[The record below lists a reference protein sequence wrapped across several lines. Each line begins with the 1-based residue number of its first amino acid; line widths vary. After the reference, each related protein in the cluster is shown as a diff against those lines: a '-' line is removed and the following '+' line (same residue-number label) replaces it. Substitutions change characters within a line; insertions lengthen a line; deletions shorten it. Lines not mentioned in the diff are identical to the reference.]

1 MNYKIYTF
9 ALVIVLLF
17 SHIFVS
23 ATNAQVAT
31 KPAVEGSTGVVTLP
45 QSKQFTEFDILFE
58 DNFESYANFAT
69 EFGPWTLVDVDGRPT
84 YGITN
89 VTFPG
94 SFDPMSF
101 IIFNPSATTPAIT
114 GEAAAPMPGMTRYA
128 AAFASVP
135 GEGINAN
142 NDWMIAPKV
151 TLGQNSFVRFFA
163 KSYIDT
169 YGLERFRVGVSTTGT
184 NPGDFTIVSP
194 GNFVQ
199 APADA
204 WTEFN
209 FDLSAYDGQ
218 AVHVGIHCVS
228 ADAFILFIDDFS
240 IQAEVAD
247 VELGP
252 FSLLTPGDG
261 TELML
266 SADDNTLVTGT
277 WEPSENATNYS
288 WRAVAPGGDFADPL
302 LNLSSDNNGTESSL
316 TLPISALYNTL
327 IGLGVEPNSSITVE
341 WTVWATAGASGPLQA
356 DEVFEITFILDG
368 TTNIEDNFG
377 LPTVFELAQNYPN
390 PFNPTTNIAFN
401 LPQTSDVTLEVF
413 NLQGQKVATLVNSA
427 MPAGSH
433 TVSFNAE
440 NLSSGVYLYRIT
452 AGNFTQTNKMLLVK

>member
-1 MNYKIYTF
+1 MTKFYTL
-9 ALVIVLLF
+9 ALAIVLLF
-17 SHIFVS
+17 SHVFVS
-23 ATNAQVAT
+23 STNAQQAT

-45 QSKQFTEFDILFE
+45 QDKQFTEFEILFE

-101 IIFNPSATTPAIT
+101 IIFNPSATTPPVT

-163 KSYIDT
+163 KSYT
-169 YGLERFRVGVSTTGT
+169 AQYGLERFRVGVSTTGT

-209 FDLSAYDGQ
+209 FDLSAFDGQ
-218 AVHVGIHCVS
+218 EVHVGIHCVS

-240 IQAEVAD
+240 IQAEVAET
-247 VELGP
+247 ELGP
-252 FSLLTPGDG
+252 FSLLTPADG
-261 TELML
+261 AELTL
-266 SADDNTLVTGT
+266 TPDDNTLVSIT
-277 WEPSENATNYS
+277 WEPSENATNYT
-288 WRAVAPGGDFADPL
+288 WRAITPGGNFADPL
-302 LNLSSDNNGTESSL
+302 LSLAADNNGSASSL
-316 TLPISALYNTL
+316 TLPVSAIYETL
-327 IGLGVEPNSSITVE
+327 VGLGIEENTSVTVE
-341 WTVWATAGASGPLQA
+341 WTVWATAGTAGPLQA
-356 DEVFEITFILDG
+356 DEVFEVTFFLDNG
-368 TTNIEDNFG
+368 TNIESNFG
-377 LPTVFELAQNYPN
+377 LPTAFELAQNYPN

-401 LPQTSDVTLEVF
+401 LPQTTDVTLEVF
-413 NLQGQKVATLVNSA
+413 NLQGQKVATLVNNT

-433 TVSFNAE
+433 TVTFNAE
-440 NLSSGVYLYRIT
+440 NLSSGIYLYRIT

>member
-1 MNYKIYTF
+1 MTKFYTL
-9 ALVIVLLF
+9 ALATVLLL
-17 SHIFVS
+17 SHAFVS
-23 ATNAQVAT
+23 SVNAQQAT

-45 QSKQFTEFDILFE
+45 QTKQFTEFEILFE
-58 DNFESYANFAT
+58 DDFESYANFAT

-101 IIFNPSATTPAIT
+101 IIFNPAATTPAVT

-151 TLGQNSFVRFFA
+151 TLGENSFVRFFA
-163 KSYIDT
+163 KSYT
-169 YGLERFRVGVSTTGT
+169 AQYGLERFRVGVSTTGT
-184 NPGDFTIVSP
+184 SPGDFTIVSP

-209 FDLSAYDGQ
+209 FDLSAFDGQ
-218 AVHVGIHCVS
+218 EVHVGIHCVS

-247 VELGP
+247 AELGP

-261 TELML
+261 AEVTL
-266 SADDNTLVTGT
+266 SPDDNTLVEIT

-288 WRAVAPGGDFADPL
+288 WRAIVAEGDFADPL
-302 LNLSSDNNGTESSL
+302 LSFSSDNNGTATSL
-316 TLPISALYNTL
+316 TLPISAIYETL
-327 IGLGVEPNSSITVE
+327 IGLGVEDNTSVTVF
-341 WTVWATAGASGPLQA
+341 WTVWATAGTAGPLQA
-356 DEVFEITFILDG
+356 DEVFSVTFTLDG
-368 TTNIEDNFG
+368 GTNIEGENGF
-377 LPTVFELAQNYPN
+377 PTAFALAQNYPN
-390 PFNPTTNIAFN
+390 PFNPTTNIEFT
-401 LPQTSDVTLEVF
+401 LPQTTDVTLEVF
-413 NLQGQKVATLVNSA
+413 NLQGQKVATLVNST

-433 TVSFNAE
+433 VAQFNAE
-440 NLSSGVYLYRIT
+440 NLSSGIYLYRLT
-452 AGNFTQTNKMLLVK
+452 AGSFMQTNKMLLVK